1 MLCDKLI
8 LGSGYMIYPEFIR
21 ERDII
26 GVSAPSAGL
35 TEPLRINTLNN
46 AVKKF
51 EEKGYKILL
60 TPNVRKNED
69 GVSSSATIRSLELAS
84 LYQNKDVKAIIC
96 AKGGEFLVEMLS
108 CFDFSVVQ
116 KNIKWLQG
124 YSDPTGLLFTI
135 TTNLDIAT
143 IYGSNFAGFGMDTW
157 HESLENNLDIL
168 EGKLMMQKSFARY
181 ESMRVDMVT
190 GREGYHLDT
199 PVYWKILNQE
209 KEVSFKGRIIGG
221 CIDIIT
227 ELFGTRFDK
236 TKEFI
241 EKYKG
246 DGIIWYFDNCELS
259 MEDMVRTLWKF
270 KDNGWF
276 QYTTGI
282 IFGRSATNYSNMGIT
297 LEDALNRVLGD
308 LDLPI
313 ILDTDIGHVPPRM
326 TIINGAYTMV
336 YCKDGKGTLEFQ
348 LK

>member
-21 ERDII
+21 ERDTI

-96 AKGGEFLVEMLS
+96 ATGGEFLVEMLS

-135 TTNLDIAT
+135 TTNFDIAT

-157 HESLENNLDIL
+157 HESLENNLGVL
-168 EGKLMMQKSFARY
+168 EGKLLMQKSFLKY

-199 PVYWKILNQE
+199 PVYWKILNQG

-227 ELFGTRFDK
+227 KLFGTRFDK

-241 EKYKG
+241 EKYKE

-297 LEDALNRVLGD
+297 
-308 LDLPI
+308 
-313 ILDTDIGHVPPRM
+313 
-326 TIINGAYTMV
+326 
-336 YCKDGKGTLEFQ
+336 
-348 LK
+348 

>member
-21 ERDII
+21 ERDTI

-96 AKGGEFLVEMLS
+96 ATGGEFLVEMLS

-199 PVYWKILNQE
+199 PVYWKTLNQG
-209 KEVSFKGRIIGG
+209 KELSFKGRIIGG

-241 EKYKG
+241 EKYKE

-282 IFGRSATNYSNMGIT
+282 IFGRSATSYSNMGIT

-313 ILDTDIGHVPPRM
+313 IIDADIGHVPPRM

>member
-1 MLCDKLI
+1 
-8 LGSGYMIYPEFIR
+8 MIYPEFIR
-21 ERDII
+21 KEDTI
-26 GVSAPSAGL
+26 GVSAPSSGL

-46 AVKKF
+46 AIKKF

-69 GVSSSATIRSLELAS
+69 GVSSSAYIRSLELAS
-84 LYQNKDVKAIIC
+84 LYQKEEVKAIIC
-96 AKGGEFLVEMLS
+96 ATGGEFLLEMLTF
-108 CFDFSVVQ
+108 FDFSIVQ

-143 IYGSNFAGFGMDTW
+143 IYGSNFVGFGMDIW

-168 EGKLMMQKSFARY
+168 EGNLFVQKSFPEY
-181 ESMRVDMVT
+181 ESMRVDMIT
-190 GREGYHLDT
+190 GREGYHLDAT
-199 PVYWKILNQE
+199 VYWKTLNHE

-241 EKYKG
+241 EKYRE

-259 MEDMVRTLWKF
+259 TEDMVRTLWKF

-276 QYTTGI
+276 KYAQGI
-282 IFGRSATNYSNMGIT
+282 IFGRSATNYSNMGMMM
-297 LEDALNRVLGD
+297 EDAIKRVLGD
-308 LDLPI
+308 LELPI
-313 ILDTDIGHVPPRM
+313 ILDADIGHVPPRM
-326 TIINGAYTMV
+326 TIINGAYTV
-336 YCKDGKGTLEFQ
+336 VSCKDGKGTLKFE